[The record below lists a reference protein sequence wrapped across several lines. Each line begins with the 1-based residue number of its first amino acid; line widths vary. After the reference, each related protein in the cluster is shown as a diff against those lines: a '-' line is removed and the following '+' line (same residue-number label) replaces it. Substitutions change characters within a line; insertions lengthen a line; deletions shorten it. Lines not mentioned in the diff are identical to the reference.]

1 MKAATT
7 KQFGFLDPISGLALL
22 AIFSLTGV
30 AIESTQPADSVAA
43 VETPYQVACT
53 ETGTAVVQEDFH
65 CD

>member
-30 AIESTQPADSVAA
+30 AIESTQPADSAVA
-43 VETPYQVACT
+43 VETQYQVACT
-53 ETGTAVVQEDFH
+53 ETGTSVVQEDFH